1 MQYLDESNVQRQKLH
16 KSGHQ
21 GLRGRGNEEFL
32 LNENR
37 TSVWEDEKSSQD

>member
-1 MQYLDESNVQRQKLH
+1 MSQMYRDRNYN